1 MSADQKHLGVEA
13 FLGLPR
19 STLTKDFSMPAIQSG
34 SSRSRACT
42 VPVAIYSRVSTA
54 NQVGGRFDSCESQA
68 AVCRDFIAKH
78 ANDGWFEVACFSDPA
93 YSGSSMNRPGI
104 RALMRQIEAGEI
116 KIVLIFKLERVLRS
130 TDEWGPFRSFLQQHG
145 CRLVSPTED
154 LSDETPSGRL
164 KNNLMMSVAEYERLN
179 TAEKIRIKLNEQAKR
194 GFWTGGQVPFGYVYD
209 ETLQGL
215 SPHPTEA
222 ATLRRIFEMAAGLKS
237 LTEIANRLNDDGL
250 RTRARIFNRRSGT
263 KQNVGEKRF
272 RSDIVRRLISRP
284 LYAGR
289 VRMNGTEF
297 PGQHAALVS
306 DDLWE
311 RANAAIRP
319 AALPAARRFRN
330 CDKHFHLLKAV
341 AFCGCCNRA
350 MIPNASGKLDPDGKP
365 YRYYTCGY
373 AHKER
378 TDAKCP
384 VRHVSATA
392 LETAVVGFMGAC
404 SQHPDALAATTAHAR
419 TLRQTDRTPL
429 RAQLTSIEGELAS
442 IAEQLRNCARALIL
456 GQATA
461 LDDVLREQAEALN
474 ADKQRLLV
482 EREQVRMELAACE
495 DGDVATARVSQALQ
509 KFSELLPS
517 LSPNEQRDLV
527 MLFLDRV
534 EVRPSSRPAG
544 KLATG
549 VRLLE
554 LRLKLRVHRL
564 VEGMAERLV
573 IAERVQRADSAAPSR
588 PLVLTLDVSL
598 APSSGTTKP
607 VTLLAPF
614 PCELGITRRTV
625 APEPESPPM
634 LHPIHRARAWRRRLD
649 TERGLNQLKLSAEE
663 GLSPGSITH
672 HLKLLQLT
680 DDIQANLLD
689 LTKAE
694 DVRCYGLN
702 QMKALAELPHD
713 EQRKRLVEIERTQS
727 ADA

>member
-1 MSADQKHLGVEA
+1 
-13 FLGLPR
+13 
-19 STLTKDFSMPAIQSG
+19 MPAI
-34 SSRSRACT
+34 SSPATIHARARASA
-42 VPVAIYSRVSTA
+42 VAIYTRVSTA

-78 ANDGWFEVACFSDPA
+78 VSDGWFEVACFSDPA
-93 YSGSSMNRPGI
+93 YSGGSMNRPGI
-104 RALMRQIEAGEI
+104 QALKRLIEAGEV
-116 KIVLIFKLERVLRS
+116 KVVVIFKLERVLRS
-130 TDEWGPFRSFLQQHG
+130 TDEWGPFRWFLQQHG

-154 LSDETPSGRL
+154 LSDESPSGRL
-164 KNNLMMSVAEYERLN
+164 KNNLLMSVAEYERLN

-222 ATLRRIFEMAAGLKS
+222 VTLRRIFEWAAT
-237 LTEIANRLNDDGL
+237 LTCLTTIANKLNDEGI
-250 RTRARIFNRRSGT
+250 RTRARIFNRRSGE

-272 RSDIVRRLISRP
+272 RSDIVRRLITRP

-289 VRMNGTEF
+289 VRMNGKEF
-297 PGQHAALVS
+297 PGQHSALVS

-330 CDKHFHLLKAV
+330 RDKHFHLLKAV
-341 AFCGCCNRA
+341 AFCGCCGRA

-373 AHKER
+373 AHREGP
-378 TDAKCP
+378 DAKCP

-392 LETAVVGFMGAC
+392 LETAVVGFLGAC
-404 SQHPDALAATTAHAR
+404 SQHPDALAATTAHAKAM
-419 TLRQTDRTPL
+419 RQTDRAPL
-429 RAQLTSIEGELAS
+429 RARLSEIERKLAS
-442 IAEQLRNCARALIL
+442 VGEQLRNCARVLIL

-482 EREQVRMELAACE
+482 EREQVRLELAAYE
-495 DGDVATARVSQALQ
+495 QGDIDTARVSHALR

-527 MLFLDRV
+527 MLFLERV
-534 EVRPSSRPAG
+534 EVRPSSRPAS
-544 KLATG
+544 KLAAG
-549 VRLLE
+549 IRLLE
-554 LRLKLRVHRL
+554 LRLKLRVSRL

-573 IAERVQRADSAAPSR
+573 IDERVQRADSATPTR
-588 PLVLTLDVSL
+588 PLVLTLEVSL
-598 APSSGTTKP
+598 APSSGSTKP

-614 PCELGITRRTV
+614 PCELGFTRC
-625 APEPESPPM
+625 APATEPEAVPM

-649 TERGLNQLKLSAEE
+649 TERGLNQLKLAAEE

-672 HLKLLQLT
+672 HMKLLQLA
-680 DDIQANLLD
+680 DDIQAKLLD

-694 DVRCYGLN
+694 DVRRYGLN
-702 QMKALAELPHD
+702 RMKALADLPHD
-713 EQRKRLVEIERTQS
+713 EQRQRFTQISS
-727 ADA
+727 ASTPG

>member
-1 MSADQKHLGVEA
+1 
-13 FLGLPR
+13 
-19 STLTKDFSMPAIQSG
+19 MPAIPSN

-68 AVCRDFIAKH
+68 AVCRDYIAKH
-78 ANDGWFEVACFSDPA
+78 ASDGWFEIACFSDPA
-93 YSGSSMNRPGI
+93 YSGGSMNRPGV

-222 ATLRRIFEMAAGLKS
+222 ATLRRIFEMASSLTS
-237 LTEIANRLNDDGL
+237 LTEIANTLNTEGL
-250 RTRARIFNRRSGT
+250 RTRARIFNRRSGA

-272 RSDIVRRLISRP
+272 RSDIVRRLITRP

-289 VRMNGTEF
+289 VRMNGKEF

-350 MIPNASGKLDPDGKP
+350 MIPNACGKLDPDGKP

-378 TDAKCP
+378 SDAKCA

-392 LETAVVGFMGAC
+392 LETAVIGFLGAC
-404 SQHPDALAATTAHAR
+404 SQHPDALAATTAHAKS
-419 TLRQTDRTPL
+419 LRQTDRAPL
-429 RAQLTSIEGELAS
+429 RARLTTLEGELAR

-482 EREQVRMELAACE
+482 EREQVRIELAACE

-509 KFSELLPS
+509 KFSELLPN

-534 EVRPSSRPAG
+534 EVRPSSRPSG
-544 KLATG
+544 KLAAG

-564 VEGMAERLV
+564 VEGMAERLL
-573 IAERVQRADSAAPSR
+573 IEERVQRADSAAPTR
-588 PLVLTLDVSL
+588 PLILTLDVSL

-614 PCELGITRRTV
+614 PCELGFTRRAT

-649 TERGLNQLKLSAEE
+649 SERGLNQLKLAAEE

-672 HLKLLQLT
+672 HLKLLQLA
-680 DDIQANLLD
+680 DDIQAKLLD
-689 LTKAE
+689 LTKGDE
-694 DVRCYGLN
+694 VRRYGLN
-702 QMKALAELPHD
+702 RMKALAELPHA
-713 EQRKRLVEIERTQS
+713 EQRKRLIEIEREQS
-727 ADA
+727 TNA

>member
-1 MSADQKHLGVEA
+1 
-13 FLGLPR
+13 
-19 STLTKDFSMPAIQSG
+19 MPAIPSDT
-34 SSRSRACT
+34 SRARACT
-42 VPVAIYSRVSTA
+42 VPVAIYTRVSTA

-78 ANDGWFEVACFSDPA
+78 ANDGWFEVACYSDPA
-93 YSGSSMNRPGI
+93 YSGGSMNRPGV

-116 KIVLIFKLERVLRS
+116 KLVLIFKLERVLRS

-154 LSDETPSGRL
+154 LSDESPSGRL
-164 KNNLMMSVAEYERLN
+164 KNNLLMSVAEYERLN

-215 SPHPTEA
+215 SPHPTES
-222 ATLRRIFEMAAGLKS
+222 ATLRRIFAMAAGLTS
-237 LTEIANRLNDDGL
+237 LTAIANTLNEEGL
-250 RTRARIFNRRSGT
+250 RTRARIFNRRNGN

-272 RSDIVRRLISRP
+272 RSDIVRRLITRP

-289 VRMNGTEF
+289 VRMNGQEF
-297 PGQHAALVS
+297 PGLHAALVP

-319 AALPAARRFRN
+319 LALPAPRRFRN
-330 CDKHFHLLKAV
+330 RDKHFHLLKAV
-341 AFCGCCNRA
+341 AFCGCCGRA
-350 MIPNASGKLDPDGKP
+350 MIPNASGKLDPDGRP

-392 LETAVVGFMGAC
+392 LETAVVGFLGAC
-404 SQHPDALAATTAHAR
+404 SQHPDALAATTAHAKA
-419 TLRQTDRTPL
+419 LRQTDRAPL
-429 RAQLTSIEGELAS
+429 RARLTAIEGELGT
-442 IAEQLRNCARALIL
+442 IGDQLRNCARVLIL

-474 ADKQRLLV
+474 AEKQRLLV
-482 EREQVRMELAACE
+482 DREQVRAELAACE
-495 DGDVATARVSQALQ
+495 EGDIETARVSQALQ

-527 MLFLDRV
+527 MLFLERV
-534 EVRPSSRPAG
+534 EVRPSSRPTG
-544 KLATG
+544 KLAAG

-554 LRLKLRVHRL
+554 LRLKLRVSRL

-573 IAERVQRADSAAPSR
+573 IEERVQRADSATPTR

-598 APSSGTTKP
+598 APSSGSTKP

-614 PCELGITRRTV
+614 PCELGFTRRAP
-625 APEPESPPM
+625 APEAEPVPM

-649 TERGLNQLKLSAEE
+649 AERGLNQLKLAAEE

-672 HLKLLQLT
+672 HLKLLQLA
-680 DDIQANLLD
+680 DDIQAKLLD

-694 DVRCYGLN
+694 DVRRYGLN
-702 QMKALAELPHD
+702 RMKALADRPHD
-713 EQRKRLVEIERTQS
+713 EQLREF
-727 ADA
+727 AAMG

>member
-1 MSADQKHLGVEA
+1 
-13 FLGLPR
+13 
-19 STLTKDFSMPAIQSG
+19 MPATLSAP
-34 SSRSRACT
+34 SRSRACT

-104 RALMRQIEAGEI
+104 RALLRQIEAGEI

-130 TDEWGPFRSFLQQHG
+130 TDEWGPFRSFLQKHG

-154 LSDETPSGRL
+154 LTDESPSGRL
-164 KNNLMMSVAEYERLN
+164 KNNLLMSVAEYERLN

-194 GFWTGGQVPFGYVYD
+194 GYWTGGQVPFGYVYD

-222 ATLRRIFEMAAGLKS
+222 ATLRRIFEMAAGLAS
-237 LTEIANRLNDDGL
+237 LTTIANTLNDEGV
-250 RTRARIFNRRSGT
+250 RTRARIFNRRNGE

-272 RSDIVRRLISRP
+272 RSDIVRRLITRP

-289 VRMNGTEF
+289 VRMNGKEF
-297 PGQHAALVS
+297 PGQHTALVS

-330 CDKHFHLLKAV
+330 RDKHFHLLKAV
-341 AFCGCCNRA
+341 AFCGCCGRA

-384 VRHVSATA
+384 VRHISATA
-392 LETAVVGFMGAC
+392 LETAVVGFLRAC
-404 SQHPDALAATTAHAR
+404 SQHPDVLAATTSRAR
-419 TLRQTDRTPL
+419 NMRLTDRAPL
-429 RAQLTSIEGELAS
+429 RAKLSEIEHGLAD

-482 EREQVRMELAACE
+482 EREQVRLELAAYE
-495 DGDVATARVSQALQ
+495 DGDIATARVSQALQ
-509 KFSELLPS
+509 KFSELLPN

-527 MLFLDRV
+527 MLFLERV

-544 KLATG
+544 KLAAG

-554 LRLKLRVHRL
+554 LRLKLRVNRL
-564 VEGMAERLV
+564 IEGMTERLV
-573 IAERVQRADSAAPSR
+573 IEERVQRADSAAPTR

-598 APSSGTTKP
+598 APPSGTAKP

-614 PCELGITRRTV
+614 PCELGIARRPA
-625 APEPESPPM
+625 APEPAAPPM

-649 TERGLNQLKLSAEE
+649 TERGLNQLQLAAEE

-672 HLKLLQLT
+672 HLKLLRLA
-680 DDIQANLLD
+680 DDIQGKLLD

-694 DVRCYGLN
+694 DVRRFGLN
-702 QMKALAELPHD
+702 RMKALAELPHD
-713 EQRKRLVEIERTQS
+713 EQRLRFAAIG
-727 ADA
+727 

>member
-1 MSADQKHLGVEA
+1 
-13 FLGLPR
+13 
-19 STLTKDFSMPAIQSG
+19 MPTIPSN
-34 SSRSRACT
+34 SSRTRACT

-68 AVCRDFIAKH
+68 AVCRDYIAKH
-78 ANDGWFEVACFSDPA
+78 ASDGWFEVACFSDPA
-93 YSGSSMNRPGI
+93 YSGGSMNRPGV

-194 GFWTGGQVPFGYVYD
+194 GFWTGGQVPFGYLYD

-222 ATLRRIFEMAAGLKS
+222 ATLRRIFEMAASLTS
-237 LTEIANRLNDDGL
+237 LTEIANTLNADGL
-250 RTRARIFNRRSGT
+250 RTRARIFNRRSGA

-272 RSDIVRRLISRP
+272 RSDIVRRLITRP

-289 VRMNGTEF
+289 VRMNGKEF

-319 AALPAARRFRN
+319 AALPTARRFCNR
-330 CDKHFHLLKAV
+330 DKHFHLLKAV

-378 TDAKCP
+378 SDAKCP

-392 LETAVVGFMGAC
+392 LETAVVGFLGAC

-419 TLRQTDRTPL
+419 TLRQTDRAPL
-429 RAQLTSIEGELAS
+429 RARLTSIEGELAS
-442 IAEQLRNCARALIL
+442 IAGQLRNCARALIL

-482 EREQVRMELAACE
+482 EREQVRIELAACE

-509 KFSELLPS
+509 KFSALLPN

-534 EVRPSSRPAG
+534 EVRPSTHPSG
-544 KLATG
+544 KLAAG

-564 VEGMAERLV
+564 IEGMAERLV
-573 IAERVQRADSAAPSR
+573 IEERVQRADSAAPTR
-588 PLVLTLDVSL
+588 PLVLTVDVSL
-598 APSSGTTKP
+598 APSSGTAKP

-614 PCELGITRRTV
+614 PCELGITRRAT
-625 APEPESPPM
+625 AQKPASPPM
-634 LHPIHRARAWRRRLD
+634 HHPIHRARAWRRRLD
-649 TERGLNQLKLSAEE
+649 SERGLNQLKLAAEE

-672 HLKLLQLT
+672 HLKLLLLA
-680 DDIQANLLD
+680 DDIQAKLLD

-694 DVRCYGLN
+694 DVRRYSLN

-713 EQRKRLVEIERTQS
+713 EQRKRLVEIERRQS
-727 ADA
+727 TDA

>member
-1 MSADQKHLGVEA
+1 
-13 FLGLPR
+13 
-19 STLTKDFSMPAIQSG
+19 MPAIQSG
-34 SSRSRACT
+34 SLRSRACT

-68 AVCRDFIAKH
+68 AVCRDHIAKH

-154 LSDETPSGRL
+154 LSDESPSGRL
-164 KNNLMMSVAEYERLN
+164 KNNLLMSVAEYERLN

-194 GFWTGGQVPFGYVYD
+194 GFWTGGQVPFGYVYV

-222 ATLRRIFEMAAGLKS
+222 ATLRRIFEMAAGLTS
-237 LTEIANRLNDDGL
+237 LTEIANTLNAEGL
-250 RTRARIFNRRSGT
+250 RTRARIFNRRSGD

-272 RSDIVRRLISRP
+272 RSDIVRRLITRP

-289 VRMNGTEF
+289 VRMNGKEF

-319 AALPAARRFRN
+319 AALPTPRRFRN
-330 CDKHFHLLKAV
+330 RDKHFHLLKAV
-341 AFCGCCNRA
+341 TFCGCCGRA

-378 TDAKCP
+378 SDAKCP

-392 LETAVVGFMGAC
+392 LETAVVGFLGAC
-404 SQHPDALAATTAHAR
+404 SQHPDALAATNAHAKAM
-419 TLRQTDRTPL
+419 RQTDRAPL
-429 RAQLTSIEGELAS
+429 RAKLSEIERTLDGVTD
-442 IAEQLRNCARALIL
+442 QLRNCARVLIL
-456 GQATA
+456 GHATA
-461 LDDVLREQAEALN
+461 LDDVLREQAEALS

-482 EREQVRMELAACE
+482 EREQVRLELAACE
-495 DGDVATARVSQALQ
+495 EGDIETARVSQALR
-509 KFSELLPS
+509 KFSDLLPS
-517 LSPNEQRDLV
+517 LSPNEQRALV
-527 MLFLDRV
+527 MLFLERV

-544 KLATG
+544 KLAAG

-554 LRLKLRVHRL
+554 LRLKLRVNRL

-573 IAERVQRADSAAPSR
+573 IEERVQRADSAAPTR
-588 PLVLTLDVSL
+588 PLVLTLDVSI
-598 APSSGTTKP
+598 APPSGAAKP
-607 VTLLAPF
+607 VTLVAPF
-614 PCELGITRRTV
+614 ACELGIARRPA
-625 APEPESPPM
+625 APEPEAPPI

-649 TERGLNQLKLSAEE
+649 TERGLNQLKLAAEE

-672 HLKLLQLT
+672 HLKLLQLA
-680 DDIQANLLD
+680 DDIQGKLLD
-689 LTKAE
+689 VTKAE
-694 DVRCYGLN
+694 DVRRYGLN
-702 QMKALAELPHD
+702 RMKALAELSHD
-713 EQRKRLVEIERTQS
+713 EQRVKFAEFGI
-727 ADA
+727 AAAAAA

>member
-1 MSADQKHLGVEA
+1 MSE
-13 FLGLPR
+13 
-19 STLTKDFSMPAIQSG
+19 IQSAAAI
-34 SSRSRACT
+34 RARAHALA
-42 VPVAIYSRVSTA
+42 VAIYTRVSTT

-78 ANDGWFEVACFSDPA
+78 ASDGWFEMACFSDPA
-93 YSGSSMNRPGI
+93 YSGGSLNRPGI

-116 KIVLIFKLERVLRS
+116 KIVVIFKLERVLRS
-130 TDEWGPFRSFLQQHG
+130 TDEWGPFRAFLKQHG
-145 CRLVSPTED
+145 CQLVSATED
-154 LSDETPSGRL
+154 ISEATPSGRL
-164 KNNLMMSVAEYERLN
+164 KNNIVMSVNEYERDN

-215 SPHPTEA
+215 SPHPGEA
-222 ATLRRIFEMAAGLKS
+222 ATLRRIFEMAAS
-237 LTEIANRLNDDGL
+237 LTSLTTIANTLNDEGL
-250 RTRARIFNRRSGT
+250 RTRARIFNRRNGD

-272 RSDIVRRLISRP
+272 RSDIVRRLIARP

-289 VRMNGTEF
+289 VRMNGKEF
-297 PGQHAALVS
+297 PGQHVALVC
-306 DDLWE
+306 DQLWE

-319 AALPAARRFRN
+319 AALPAPRRFRN
-330 CDKHFHLLKAV
+330 RDKHFHLLKAV
-341 AFCGCCNRA
+341 AFCGCCGRA

-392 LETAVVGFMGAC
+392 LETAVVGFLGAC
-404 SQHPDALAATTAHAR
+404 SQHPDALAATTAHAKAM
-419 TLRQTDRTPL
+419 RQTDRAPL
-429 RAQLTSIEGELAS
+429 RARLSEIERNLAGVTD
-442 IAEQLRNCARALIL
+442 QLRNCARVLIL
-456 GQATA
+456 GQVTA

-482 EREQVRMELAACE
+482 EREQVRLELAACE
-495 DGDVATARVSQALQ
+495 EGDIETARVSQALQ

-527 MLFLDRV
+527 MLFLERV
-534 EVRPSSRPAG
+534 EVRPSSRLPG
-544 KLATG
+544 KLAAG

-554 LRLKLRVHRL
+554 LRLKLRVNRL

-573 IAERVQRADSAAPSR
+573 IEERVQRADSAAPTR
-588 PLVLTLDVSL
+588 PLVLTLDVSI
-598 APSSGTTKP
+598 APPSGTAKP

-614 PCELGITRRTV
+614 PCELGIARRAA

-649 TERGLNQLKLSAEE
+649 TERGLNQLKLAAEE

-672 HLKLLQLT
+672 HLKLLQLA
-680 DDIQANLLD
+680 DDIQGKLLD

-694 DVRCYGLN
+694 DVHRYGLN
-702 QMKALAELPHD
+702 RMKALAELPHD
-713 EQRKRLVEIERTQS
+713 EQRLRFATINR
-727 ADA
+727 